1 MSYTKRF
8 RLNYILGLCC
18 LWFGALQGQAT
29 VRNGADQLDKLLP
42 LLEGKRVSLVVNHTS
57 LCGKTHLLDT
67 LSTYLKIV
75 QVFAP
80 EHGFRGEA
88 DAGESVND
96 GKDLRTG
103 VPIRSLYG
111 KNKKPLPSQLADTDV
126 LVFDM
131 QDVGARFY
139 T

>member
-57 LCGKTHLLDT
+57 LCGKPICWTPCLPTSKSCRCLHRNTDSGERPMPEKV
-67 LSTYLKIV
+67 STTGKTS
-75 QVFAP
+75 A
-80 EHGFRGEA
+80 R
-88 DAGESVND
+88 ESPSVLFT
-96 GKDLRTG
+96 GKTRNRF
-103 VPIRSLYG
+103 PPNWQIRMCWFS
-111 KNKKPLPSQLADTDV
+111 TCR
-126 LVFDM
+126 M
-131 QDVGARFY
+131 
-139 T
+139 